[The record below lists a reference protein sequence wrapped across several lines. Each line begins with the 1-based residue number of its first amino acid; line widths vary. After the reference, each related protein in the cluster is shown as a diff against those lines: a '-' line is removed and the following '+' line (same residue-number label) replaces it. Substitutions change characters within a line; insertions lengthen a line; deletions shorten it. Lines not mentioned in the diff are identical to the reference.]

1 MKCVS
6 AWGVRAC
13 VGLLV
18 CAAGALM
25 VGQEPRHEQVAAA
38 KVEEPQLIPTEMPLT
53 PTEKCKKARENTIYF
68 SLVIDQKGA
77 PQQIRL
83 LNALGTDEDLFAI
96 EAVRKDH
103 FIPARQGGAAKRVKR
118 SMAVVVDTC
127 VEKAKDAGGNKFDR
141 LRLVAL
147 PKQTLQPARDSEPI
161 LEVKGEETAV
171 VAKVGGAVSAPTP
184 ILTPNAIYTADARKR
199 KVEGECFIRLIVDA
213 QGFPQNPQVVRPLD
227 PGLDAAA
234 LEAVRHY
241 RFNPA
246 VKKGAGPVPVAIT
259 VAVNFRLY

>member
-6 AWGVRAC
+6 GRGVRAC
-13 VGLLV
+13 LGLLL
-18 CAAGALM
+18 CGAGTLM
-25 VGQEPRHEQVAAA
+25 VGQEAKHKDAAKA
-38 KVEEPQLIPTEMPLT
+38 KVEEPQLVPTEMPLT
-53 PTEKCKKARENTIYF
+53 STEKCKKARENTVYF
-68 SLVIDQKGA
+68 SLVIDEKGV

-83 LNALGTDEDLFAI
+83 LNALGTDEDLFAV
-96 EAVRKDH
+96 EAVRKDR
-103 FIPARQGGAAKRVKR
+103 FIPARQGGVAKKVKR

-127 VEKAKDAGGNKFDR
+127 VERAKDAGGNKFDK
-141 LRLVAL
+141 LRLTAL
-147 PKQTLQPARDSEPI
+147 PKQTLQPARDSEPV
-161 LEVKGEETAV
+161 LEVKGEELAV

-184 ILTPNAIYTADARKR
+184 ILTPNAVYTADARKR
-199 KVEGECFIRLIVDA
+199 KIEGECFIRVIVDA

-246 VKKGAGPVPVAIT
+246 VKKGAGPVPVVIT

>member
-1 MKCVS
+1 MKFVS

-13 VGLLV
+13 IALLV
-18 CAAGALM
+18 CGCGSLM
-25 VGQEPRHEQVAAA
+25 VGQQPKHEDAAPA
-38 KVEEPQLIPTEMPLT
+38 KVEEPKLIPTEMPLA
-53 PTEKCKKARENTIYF
+53 PMEKCKKARENTINF
-68 SLVIDQKGA
+68 SLVIDEKGA

-103 FIPARQGGAAKRVKR
+103 FIPARQGGVAKPVKR

-127 VEKAKDAGGNKFDR
+127 VEKAKDAGGNKFDK
-141 LRLVAL
+141 LRLMAL
-147 PKQTLQPARDSEPI
+147 PKQSLQPAKDSDPV

-171 VAKVGGAVSAPTP
+171 VAKVGGTVSAPIP
-184 ILTPNAIYTADARKR
+184 IHTPNAIYTADARKR
-199 KVEGECFIRLIVDA
+199 KVEGECFIRVIVDA

-246 VKKGAGPVPVAIT
+246 VKKGVGPVPVMIT

>member
-1 MKCVS
+1 MKFVS

-13 VGLLV
+13 IALLV
-18 CAAGALM
+18 CGCGSLM
-25 VGQEPRHEQVAAA
+25 TGQEPKHEEIAAA
-38 KVEEPQLIPTEMPLT
+38 KVEEPKLIPTEMPLT
-53 PTEKCKKARENTIYF
+53 STEKCKRPRQNTIYF
-68 SLVIDQKGA
+68 SLVIDEKGA

-96 EAVRKDH
+96 EAVRKDR
-103 FIPARQGGAAKRVKR
+103 FTPALQDGIAKPVKR

-127 VEKAKDAGGNKFDR
+127 VEKAKDAGGNKFDK
-141 LRLVAL
+141 LRLMAL

-161 LEVKGEETAV
+161 LEVKGDETAV
-171 VAKVGGAVSAPTP
+171 VAKVGGAVSPP
-184 ILTPNAIYTADARKR
+184 IPIYTPNAIYTQDARKR
-199 KVEGECFIRLIVDA
+199 KVQGECFIRVIVDA
-213 QGFPQNPQVVRPLD
+213 NGFPQNPQVVRPLD

-246 VKKGAGPVPVAIT
+246 VKKGVGPVPVVIT